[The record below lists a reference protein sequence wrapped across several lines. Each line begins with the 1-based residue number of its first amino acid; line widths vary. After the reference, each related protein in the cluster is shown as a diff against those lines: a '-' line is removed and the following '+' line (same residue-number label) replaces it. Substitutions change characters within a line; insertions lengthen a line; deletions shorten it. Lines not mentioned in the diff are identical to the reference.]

1 MGRYGADVVRRGFL
15 GLHHHHVWGGWDG
28 LERNVEALRLKA
40 WFIQRSLVVEK
51 DRLKDLNNL

>member
-1 MGRYGADVVRRGFL
+1 MVRRGFL